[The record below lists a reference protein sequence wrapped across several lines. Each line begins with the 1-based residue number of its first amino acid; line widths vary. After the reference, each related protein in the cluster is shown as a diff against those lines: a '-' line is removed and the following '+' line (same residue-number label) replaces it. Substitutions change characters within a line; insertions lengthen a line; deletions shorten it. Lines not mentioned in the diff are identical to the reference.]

1 MAAGGVTGGSGV
13 NHQSEARGLG
23 VEFSEAVK
31 YWLGHISD
39 ETATAQTE

>member
-13 NHQSEARGLG
+13 NHQGEARGLG

-31 YWLGHISD
+31 Y
-39 ETATAQTE
+39 